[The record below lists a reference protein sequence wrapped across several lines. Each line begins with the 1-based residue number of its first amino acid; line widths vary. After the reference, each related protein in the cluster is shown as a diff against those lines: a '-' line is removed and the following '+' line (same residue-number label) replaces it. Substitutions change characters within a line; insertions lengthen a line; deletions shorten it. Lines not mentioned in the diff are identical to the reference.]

1 MFRYLLRDLRGSS
14 AARSLWV
21 FCACL
26 FLGIALIAAC
36 GGLLQQIRGGL
47 EGQQRNL
54 FGGDLELRDRT
65 PINER
70 QRVWLNSRGTVS
82 GLIELRTMLAAPS
95 GEFAVVELQSV
106 DQNYPLYGQ
115 VALTPSQS
123 LTAAVGQS
131 SDGVWGAAF
140 DPLLAEQLGLAVGQ
154 RVRVGALE
162 LELRALIEEQPDRS
176 LRADWRGPPLIIHR
190 RALEATGL
198 MQPGSLIDYRYR
210 VRTDEDPDRWR
221 RDLGEAFPD
230 AKWEVQTVS
239 ERGEVLGDRL
249 NQVASVLLL
258 IGFSTLLIGGMGVAN
273 SVGAYL
279 QSKLRTLATLQSL
292 GARSAQVAGV
302 YVGQIVVL
310 AAMASAAGAIC
321 GAVVAWSGAQ
331 ALADRLPISAGPG
344 SLLFPTLMAIVFGI
358 VNALV
363 FALPILGRTLDMP
376 PLRLLR
382 GDSQP
387 VGKTPRLFRIATAVM
402 VALALGLLFA
412 IVPEPLIGLAFIGC
426 IAALFL
432 FLDGIVVLVR
442 TAARKLGRLRWLDGR
457 FVWRAALANLYR
469 PGTALRPM
477 LLSLG
482 MALTLL
488 VAASLVIA
496 ATLRA
501 LNETVP
507 ERTPALVFYDIPA
520 AAVDDFT
527 RRVQGLE
534 GFQDLVIAPLVLGR
548 LSSVNGEVLAS
559 SGDAARALEA
569 NDEHK
574 LSHRF
579 NGIDNTRVERGA
591 WWPDGYQ
598 GPPLVAMEDREA
610 DQLGL
615 VVGDRLRFTIL
626 GQTVDAELVAIYG
639 QARFET
645 RFWLEGVFSDG
656 ALTPFITRYIGS
668 AFMREGAEIPAMRTL
683 GEAFPSVVTLRTAK
697 VLDAARS
704 ILTAA
709 SLAVALIAAISL
721 AASVLVMA
729 SVVAVN
735 RQRQVYEASV
745 LHAVGTR
752 MSDVLRSVLYEYA
765 LLAGVLSIFATLVGS
780 LIAWGI
786 LVYWIE
792 LPTDG
797 VWVIGLVVATAAST
811 SCLLAGAWWL
821 VRTLAASPA
830 DLLRRGA

>member
-363 FALPILGRTLDMP
+363 FALPILGSNP
-376 PLRLLR
+376 
-382 GDSQP
+382 
-387 VGKTPRLFRIATAVM
+387 
-402 VALALGLLFA
+402 
-412 IVPEPLIGLAFIGC
+412 
-426 IAALFL
+426 
-432 FLDGIVVLVR
+432 
-442 TAARKLGRLRWLDGR
+442 
-457 FVWRAALANLYR
+457 
-469 PGTALRPM
+469 
-477 LLSLG
+477 
-482 MALTLL
+482 
-488 VAASLVIA
+488 
-496 ATLRA
+496 
-501 LNETVP
+501 
-507 ERTPALVFYDIPA
+507 
-520 AAVDDFT
+520 
-527 RRVQGLE
+527 
-534 GFQDLVIAPLVLGR
+534 
-548 LSSVNGEVLAS
+548 
-559 SGDAARALEA
+559 
-569 NDEHK
+569 
-574 LSHRF
+574 
-579 NGIDNTRVERGA
+579 
-591 WWPDGYQ
+591 
-598 GPPLVAMEDREA
+598 
-610 DQLGL
+610 
-615 VVGDRLRFTIL
+615 
-626 GQTVDAELVAIYG
+626 
-639 QARFET
+639 
-645 RFWLEGVFSDG
+645 
-656 ALTPFITRYIGS
+656 
-668 AFMREGAEIPAMRTL
+668 
-683 GEAFPSVVTLRTAK
+683 
-697 VLDAARS
+697 
-704 ILTAA
+704 
-709 SLAVALIAAISL
+709 
-721 AASVLVMA
+721 
-729 SVVAVN
+729 
-735 RQRQVYEASV
+735 
-745 LHAVGTR
+745 
-752 MSDVLRSVLYEYA
+752 
-765 LLAGVLSIFATLVGS
+765 
-780 LIAWGI
+780 
-786 LVYWIE
+786 
-792 LPTDG
+792 
-797 VWVIGLVVATAAST
+797 
-811 SCLLAGAWWL
+811 
-821 VRTLAASPA
+821 
-830 DLLRRGA
+830 